1 MALLN
6 IDIDKAAKDAVDEAA
21 LKLAPVLD
29 LTVDK
34 LIAELKG
41 LLVGRTITI
50 TIS

>member
-21 LKLAPVLD
+21 LKLTPVLD
-29 LTVDK
+29 ALVTKLLTG
-34 LIAELKG
+34 LSG

-50 TIS
+50 SIK